1 MTLLEILIP
10 SVPERADKVERLKA
24 TLLTQIGNLNV
35 TISIYITDSVKKGGQ
50 TIGFKR
56 QHLLQNSTS
65 KYVAFIDDD
74 DIVSDD
80 YISQIYNA
88 LKTNPDVVTFNGF
101 ITTNGLK
108 KEKWEIKVG
117 NDYNTKNN
125 VYYRPPNHLSPI
137 KTKIALAI
145 GYPVHLSNA
154 EDYDYCMRLKKSG
167 LIQTSVH
174 IAKELYHYD
183 YSNINKLYK

>member
-108 KEKWEIKVG
+108 KGKMGNKGRQRLQYEKQCLLPTTKSFITYKNQNCSCYWLSCSFIKC
-117 NDYNTKNN
+117 
-125 VYYRPPNHLSPI
+125 R
-137 KTKIALAI
+137 
-145 GYPVHLSNA
+145 
-154 EDYDYCMRLKKSG
+154 RL
-167 LIQTSVH
+167 
-174 IAKELYHYD
+174 
-183 YSNINKLYK
+183 